1 MPLPPFLSSLHY
13 EIHYEIYY
21 EIYYEINE
29 KRVPPSFLDKTG
41 CL

>member
-1 MPLPPFLSSLHY
+1 MPLPPFLSSL
-13 EIHYEIYY
+13 HYEIYY

>member
-1 MPLPPFLSSLHY
+1 MPLPLFLSSL
-13 EIHYEIYY
+13 HYEIYY

-29 KRVPPSFLDKTG
+29 KRVHPSFLDKTG